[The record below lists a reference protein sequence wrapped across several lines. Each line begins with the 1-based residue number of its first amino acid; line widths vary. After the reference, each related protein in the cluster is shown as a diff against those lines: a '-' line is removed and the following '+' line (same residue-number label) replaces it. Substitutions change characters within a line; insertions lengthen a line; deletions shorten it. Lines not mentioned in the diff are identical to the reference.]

1 MVVISERWQR
11 RWSRRIRAARTVA
24 GTVGRGFY
32 LSGVDPM
39 NDRDHCVLDLPQVEG
54 PLMELVDALGG
65 PATDRRFRLNRQWL
79 GLLRTVVPTPP
90 SRRWI
95 AWTVKRRIAG
105 VPVPDAVH
113 DAVVD
118 TIHRTTRPPSGI
130 RVAVVLPP
138 LAKLVFRRFPDEGRL
153 LVHLDGAPLLPTFA
167 TQARVTTIGLP
178 DPTEVYSGITSAPER
193 RGFLSERHPR
203 PPLVRLLPTF
213 PRTWLQP
220 GVTQVASTSAA
231 LRSPLSRPR
240 PVALTIDSARCWH
253 RAPLSRT
260 EVIRIETIVLVP
272 LLPHRRRVAAALRT
286 TGGVSTTD
294 AGRPVLAWP
303 EATRSAPSLAGCGRR
318 VSWGCSRVGGCR
330 SLLR

>member
-1 MVVISERWQR
+1 M
-11 RWSRRIRAARTVA
+11 VA
-24 GTVGRGFY
+24 GAVGRGFY
-32 LSGVDPM
+32 LGGVDPQG
-39 NDRDHCVLDLPQVEG
+39 DHAYCVVDLPDVEG
-54 PLMELVDALGG
+54 PFSRFVDALGG
-65 PATDRRFRLNRQWL
+65 RATDRRYHLNRRWL
-79 GLLRTVVPTPP
+79 GLLRAMVPTPP

-105 VPVPDAVH
+105 VPVPGVVH
-113 DAVVD
+113 HAVVD
-118 TIHRTTRPPSGI
+118 AIHRNTRPPAGV

-167 TQARVTTIGLP
+167 TQARVTTIGMP

-193 RGFLSERHPR
+193 RGFLAERHPR

-220 GVTQVASTSAA
+220 GVTQVAATSPA
-231 LRSPLSRPR
+231 LRSPVSRPQ
-240 PVALTIDSARCWH
+240 PVVLTIDSARCWH

-272 LLPHRRRVAAALRT
+272 ILPHRRQLAAALRT
-286 TGGVSTTD
+286 TGGVTTTD
-294 AGRPVLAWP
+294 AGRRVLP
-303 EATRSAPSLAGCGRR
+303 RR
-318 VSWGCSRVGGCR
+318 ALSGLGQA
-330 SLLR
+330 